1 MEELTEIEIG
11 DEEYVPEPDES
22 STVADSETG
31 EPVPETAAVEPSAD
45 EAPADGAAESDAL
58 TQEVHELVRLLTE
71 QQESDESEG
80 EPEQVDAEIIEP
92 TPVELTTEQMQV
104 LVDTQRL
111 TLACSCVTLVLV
123 SCVFGLLLWRQ
134 LGKGVY

>member
-1 MEELTEIEIG
+1 MEELTEIELG

-22 STVADSETG
+22 ATVADSEGG
-31 EPVPETAAVEPSAD
+31 EPAPESATAEPSAD
-45 EAPADGAAESDAL
+45 EAPADGVAEPDAL

-71 QQESDESEG
+71 QQESEQSEE

-104 LVDTQRL
+104 LVDSQRL